1 MCCGCGN
8 TLHCVCRA
16 NTNQHCLP
24 PALPRPAL
32 PCHAHSRGSAWH
44 RARVQT
50 RVNLRA
56 RRESLP
62 RGLPLGLPRGGV
74 YLPEEYL
81 EEADRPYLVACP
93 APPEKVLV

>member
-1 MCCGCGN
+1 M
-8 TLHCVCRA
+8 LWLW
-16 NTNQHCLP
+16 QHPSLCLP
-24 PALPRPAL
+24 RQHQP
-32 PCHAHSRGSAWH
+32 
-44 RARVQT
+44 T
-50 RVNLRA
+50 
-56 RRESLP
+56 LP